1 MHFGSSKNGSLGQH
15 HFSVKK
21 SILRNPSISLATLK
35 DGPEVPLSECLER
48 AGRIVSDRVGIISK
62 VDFEELVPNEPEV
75 YSAHSEPANV
85 SVLCGQEALNHG
97 DAASINPD
105 RAIIKA
111 VGESIERYCSGQY
124 DVNDLVLTTFEEIE
138 GEAVDPNTFS
148 LYSDKQYSQEKF
160 PFSPITPRTPLRW
173 SLGHS
178 LRDDIPRWVPAAFV
192 YVPYLF
198 DDPRE
203 KSYFNPIS
211 TGLACGPDIAWAL
224 YKSIL
229 EVIERDTFMIVWKNK
244 LSVPRLDPWSSK
256 DPFVQQLLEV
266 LDDVS
271 LDCEVLYLTT
281 NIKVPVI
288 IVILKNSRGIPYT
301 TMGIGADLDP
311 NRALTQAL
319 EEAYL
324 TFLGMNRYAKFKKD
338 FKPESDFNNIKTP
351 TLHALAHAVCPEL
364 RSSLKFLTSSN
375 TQLSF
380 DALPNLS
387 SESKVENV
395 KTLVN
400 MLADKGFDV
409 ISYDLTTLD
418 IDEVGF
424 KVVRSVIPGMQ
435 PLDINHSRRYEGG
448 KRLYEVPV
456 QMGIFEKPLCGEDLN
471 VYPHPFP

>member
-1 MHFGSSKNGSLGQH
+1 LS
-15 HFSVKK
+15 
-21 SILRNPSISLATLK
+21 TLK
-35 DGPEVPLSECLER
+35 DGPEAPLSEHLER

-62 VDFEELVPNEPEV
+62 VDFEELVPGEPKI

-105 RAIIKA
+105 RAIMKA

-124 DVNDLVLTTFEEIE
+124 DLNDLVLTTFEEIE
-138 GEAVDPNTFS
+138 GEAVDPQTFA
-148 LYSDKQYSQEKF
+148 LYSDEQYSEENF
-160 PFSPITPRTPLRW
+160 PFSSLTHQTPLRW
-173 SLGHS
+173 AQGHS

-198 DDPRE
+198 DDPGEAR
-203 KSYFNPIS
+203 YFNPIS

-229 EVIERDTFMIVWKNK
+229 EVIERDTFMIIWKNQ
-244 LSVPRLDPWSSK
+244 LSVPRVDPWSSK
-256 DPFVQQLLEV
+256 DPFVQQLLKV
-266 LDDVS
+266 LDHVS
-271 LDCEVLYLTT
+271 LDCEVLYLTS

-288 IVILKNSRGIPYT
+288 IVILKNSMGIPYT

-338 FKPESDFNNIKTP
+338 FKPESDFKDIKTP
-351 TLHALAHAVCPEL
+351 TLHALVHAICPEL
-364 RSSLKFLTSSN
+364 RSSLNFLTSSN
-375 TQLSF
+375 TKLSF
-380 DALPNLS
+380 DDLPNLS

-400 MLADKGFDV
+400 ILADKEFDV

-418 IDEVGF
+418 INEVGF
-424 KVVRSVIPGMQ
+424 KVVRSVVPGMQ
-435 PLDINHSRRYEGG
+435 PLDINHARRFEGG

-456 QMGIFEKPLCGEDLN
+456 QMGLLEKPHCGEGLN
-471 VYPHPFP
+471 PYPHPFP